1 LSICESLTGLLIR
14 TTAGQDLHRLRR
26 AYYAAES
33 AFGKQAL
40 TVLPTLIFGKL
51 ICFDKGGGV
60 SKSLQT
66 RLDKLE
72 ALYSE
77 QDHTLQTL
85 NDLVAQQ
92 SQEISR
98 LYSQLD
104 QIKAQ
109 LQSIK
114 TESAS
119 EIDSGFE
126 IPPHY

>member
-1 LSICESLTGLLIR
+1 MN
-14 TTAGQDLHRLRR
+14 RLRI
-26 AYYAAES
+26 AYYAAEN
-33 AFGKQAL
+33 AIGKQAL
-40 TVLPTLIFGKL
+40 TVLPTLIFVKL
-51 ICFDKGGGV
+51 VCFGKGGSV

-66 RLDKLE
+66 RLDRLE

-85 NDLVAQQ
+85 NDLVARQ
-92 SQEISR
+92 SQEIFR
-98 LYSQLD
+98 LYSQLE
-104 QIKAQ
+104 QIKVQ
-109 LQSIK
+109 LQSLK